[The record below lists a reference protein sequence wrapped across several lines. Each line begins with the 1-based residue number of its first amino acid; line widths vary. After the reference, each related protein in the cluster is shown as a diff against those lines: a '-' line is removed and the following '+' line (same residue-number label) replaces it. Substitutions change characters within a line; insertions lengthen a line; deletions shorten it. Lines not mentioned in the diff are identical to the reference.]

1 MDETKCATLLSSN
14 RGEARIL
21 FDVILSHHLYASVH
35 PTAAALTTSAAALG
49 PRAVICGWD
58 PERIDLRHLSHHLL
72 SSLGPP
78 SCDTDADDNECPFES
93 RRLVK
98 LVNARALSH
107 SRAALLTL
115 LQLRLS
121 TKELHEIS
129 QLARDTDSKRAAERF
144 VSAHP
149 ATNVI
154 REVRVAV
161 LLPNTTRRETYDA
174 SSLAAA
180 AALAEADLEKDWS
193 GTIRFKVRNMNIYFN
208 MQRYKTY
215 ISSFEKT

>member
-21 FDVILSHHLYASVH
+21 FDVILAHHLYASVH
-35 PTAAALTTSAAALG
+35 PTAAALSTSAAALG

-58 PERIDLRHLSHHLL
+58 PERIDLRDLPHHL

-161 LLPNTTRRETYDA
+161 LLPNTTRREAYDA
-174 SSLAAA
+174 SALAAA

-193 GTIRFKVRNMNIYFN
+193 GTIRFKVRSIYFN
-208 MQRYKTY
+208 M
-215 ISSFEKT
+215 